1 MGVGFFQVSERYEGG
16 EALLSLA
23 GELDL
28 AGEGRLEEAIQHAR
42 NSGLPLT
49 VDLSG
54 LEFID
59 SSGLRVLVRL
69 HNASERGGFDYTVI
83 PGPPQ
88 VQRTFVLCG
97 LDGTLPF
104 AAVSAE

>member
-1 MGVGFFQVSERYEGG
+1 MNAEVFQVATSYAGG
-16 EALLSLA
+16 EAILSLT

-28 AGEGRLEEAIQHAR
+28 AGEGRLEQAIQLAR

-49 VDLSG
+49 IDLSG
-54 LEFID
+54 LGFID

-69 HNASERGGFDYTVI
+69 HNASQRNGFAYTVI

-97 LDGTLPF
+97 LDTTLPF
-104 AAVSAE
+104 AAVSPE

>member
-1 MGVGFFQVSERYEGG
+1 VAVFQIETRD
-16 EALLSLA
+16 EATLVLT

-28 AGEGRLEEAIQHAR
+28 AGEQRLEAAIERAR
-42 NSGLPLT
+42 GSAGTLT
-49 VDLSG
+49 IDLSG

-69 HNASERGGFDYTVI
+69 HNASLQEGFAYTII

-88 VQRTFVLCG
+88 VHRTFVLCG
-97 LDGTLPF
+97 LDETLPF
-104 AAVSAE
+104 TTNQVG